1 MEVLGDIWI
10 LAQRS
15 VTLQTLLLQ
24 AALDNENFI
33 TVAQRALPCFIGVT
47 SRVYYPFPSPLIFF
61 ILWSLC
67 PVRLNDKRLIT
78 THKGGGTQNLPA
90 LSAPWTVFK
99 TPLRLRGPC
108 PRVGD
113 SSWDAGDKHFG
124 NTQDFYGRFWGGTK
138 SGNREGLR

>member
-15 VTLQTLLLQ
+15 VTPQTLLLQ

-33 TVAQRALPCFIGVT
+33 TVAQRALPFFIGVT

-67 PVRLNDKRLIT
+67 PVRLNYKRLIT
-78 THKGGGTQNLPA
+78 THKGGGTQ
-90 LSAPWTVFK
+90 K
-99 TPLRLRGPC
+99 TPCPVCSLDCLQYASQTEGSLPQGRGLI
-108 PRVGD
+108 VGCR
-113 SSWDAGDKHFG
+113 G
-124 NTQDFYGRFWGGTK
+124 
-138 SGNREGLR
+138 